1 MEHTDDNEEFDFE
14 SMEEFEIPENFL
26 KTLYDFTGTSDK
38 DRGFCL
44 AYVDQIGQ
52 VRLISKAESMVV
64 DLGLRK
70 AIEKYLLDLEEEEA
84 SMRYLDGGDDKDDD
98 NS

>member
-1 MEHTDDNEEFDFE
+1 MDSKEEEEEFDFE
-14 SMEEFEIPENFL
+14 NMEFEIPENFL

-44 AYVDQIGQ
+44 AYVDQAGQ
-52 VRLISKAESMVV
+52 VRVISKAESMVV

-70 AIEKYLLDLEEEEA
+70 GIETYLTDLEDDEA
-84 SMRYLDGGDDKDDD
+84 SMRFFGGDDDFEED
-98 NS
+98 NP